1 MKYCNRTEI
10 FISVC
15 NVLDTVLLP
24 VYAVCSAE
32 GQ

>member
-1 MKYCNRTEI
+1 MYYCMFWTLSI
-10 FISVC
+10 
-15 NVLDTVLLP
+15 VLLP